1 VQPDAAASEERA
13 KFTAYVEEHEAR
25 MKDVQAAA
33 AARMVLAGE
42 KMRAASLKR
51 LDKSF
56 MKKSEL
62 RVGDQVRVSLLILT
76 GVRRL
81 LKSQLVGAV
90 LPYYTAELFEVTAV
104 SQDDD
109 DRAALYNVKCI
120 GCAGRAD
127 PRPALVNGVLA
138 QVPSRLYRVQR
149 HFLLAVP
156 VGSTP
161 GMGHIYPDFLPVL

>member
-1 VQPDAAASEERA
+1 
-13 KFTAYVEEHEAR
+13 
-25 MKDVQAAA
+25 
-33 AARMVLAGE
+33 
-42 KMRAASLKR
+42 MRAASLKR

-56 MKKSEL
+56 AQKAAL
-62 RVGDQVRVSLLILT
+62 RVGDHVRVSLLILT

-104 SQDDD
+104 SKEEDDE
-109 DRAALYNVKCI
+109 RAALYNLRCL
-120 GCAGRAD
+120 GCVGRAD

-138 QVPSRLYRVQR
+138 QVPSRLFRVQR

-156 VGSTP
+156 AGSTP
-161 GMGHIYPDFLPVL
+161 GMGHAYPDYVPVL

>member
-1 VQPDAAASEERA
+1 MYA
-13 KFTAYVEEHEAR
+13 AYVAEHEAR
-25 MKDVQAAA
+25 MKDAQSAAS
-33 AARMVLAGE
+33 ARMTLAGE

-56 MKKSEL
+56 TKKAEL

-90 LPYYTAELFEVTAV
+90 LPYYTAELFEVTVV
-104 SQDDD
+104 SKDDD
-109 DRAALYNVKCI
+109 ERAALYNLRCI
-120 GCAGRAD
+120 GCVGRAD

-161 GMGHIYPDFLPVL
+161 GMGHAYPDYVPVL